1 MEFDD
6 GRLREG
12 RRAAEYA
19 WNRLKD
25 GLRVEDCDKDGWPL
39 QTNGA
44 TTRSIVDVDGWVIMD
59 IG

>member
-1 MEFDD
+1 MEFDG

-12 RRAAEYA
+12 WRVAEYE

-25 GLRVEDCDKDGWPL
+25 GLRVDDCDKDGWPL
-39 QTNGA
+39 RTNGA
-44 TTRSIVDVDGWVIMD
+44 TTRRIVDGNGWVIMD